1 MQIKLKKLSKNA
13 ILPQY
18 QTVHSAGMDLHAC
31 ITASITLNPMQRILV
46 PCGFSI
52 ELPDGYEAQIR
63 ARSGLA
69 YKNGISLP
77 NGIGTIDADY
87 RGEIGVLLINL
98 GQEDFTINNGDRIAQ
113 MVITKYDKAELVLV
127 DELSDTQRGKGGFG
141 STGQQ

>member
-1 MQIKLKKLSKNA
+1 MQIKLKKLSDQA
-13 ILPQY
+13 IVPKY
-18 QTVHSAGMDLHAC
+18 QTEHSAGMDLHAC
-31 ITASITLNPMQRILV
+31 ISAKITLKPMQRILV
-46 PCGFSI
+46 PCGFSM

-98 GQEDFTINNGDRIAQ
+98 GEDNFVINNGDRIAQ
-113 MVITKYDKAELVLV
+113 MVITKYSKADFVVTEN
-127 DELSDTQRGKGGFG
+127 LSDSSRGSGGFG
-141 STGQQ
+141 STGK